1 MASNS
6 RRISYNEAATHP
18 EDSILLAYLR
28 GQELEA
34 RSSVIQHIED
44 EKCSVCLQK
53 LHELKQV
60 SATLDVLGEMRQNQ
74 YYPELSVAETYARM
88 QNAVSRKTTAK
99 SAMAGASYR
108 QRPRKST
115 MRWISVPVAFGLAI
129 LFTMSMLVFARFSGT
144 SLNPFSQTGGTSP
157 VQLIVTVTV
166 PPHTTST
173 SGVNPTT
180 TAIVTPTAK
189 EPHIKVCSTQTNIT
203 QMRLV
208 ICGFHFDS
216 KHKAT
221 MVVYV
226 PGKTPIWIRAIPVD
240 RHGKFQV
247 EWTIADC
254 SNVPTFIYGY
264 EFTGT
269 KFIKFKLQMTSFGSC
284 PVPTT
289 TPVAKTSGFLP
300 NFVP

>member
-6 RRISYNEAATHP
+6 RRISYNEVTKHP
-18 EDSILLAYLR
+18 EDNILLAYLR
-28 GQELEA
+28 GQKLEA

-60 SATLDVLGEMRQNQ
+60 SATLDVLGEMRQYQ
-74 YYPELSVAETYARM
+74 YYPELSVTETYSRI

-99 SAMAGASYR
+99 SAMDGASYR
-108 QRPRKST
+108 QRPRRSAV
-115 MRWISVPVAFGLAI
+115 RWISVPVAFGLAI
-129 LFTMSMLVFARFSGT
+129 LFTMAMLVYAAFSGT
-144 SLNPFSQTGGTSP
+144 SLNPFTQTGGTSHI
-157 VQLIVTVTV
+157 QNTLTIVVA
-166 PPHTTST
+166 PRST
-173 SGVNPTT
+173 PTQAV
-180 TAIVTPTAK
+180 TAIVTSNGTSEAK
-189 EPHIKVCSTQTNIT
+189 GPHIKGCSTQANIT

-226 PGKTPIWIRAIPVD
+226 PGKGSFSIHAISVD
-240 RHGKFQV
+240 RHGNFQV
-247 EWTIADC
+247 GWTISDC

-264 EFTGT
+264 GSTGT
-269 KFIKFKLQMTSFGSC
+269 KFIKFKLQIKSFGSC

-289 TPVAKTSGFLP
+289 TPVAKPTGFSR